1 MTEREREKLRQAIQ
15 LLWRNEGDDFGDGM
29 RILTKLAG
37 MKVPA
42 YEVVEHAAPI
52 SILDL
57 ARQKEI

>member
-1 MTEREREKLRQAIQ
+1 MTEREREKMRQAIQ

-42 YEVVEHAAPI
+42 YEVTEHAAPI

-57 ARQKEI
+57 AQQKET

>member
-1 MTEREREKLRQAIQ
+1 MTEREREKLRQAIR

-29 RILTKLAG
+29 RILTKLAR

-42 YEVVEHAAPI
+42 YEAAEHATPI

-57 ARQKEI
+57 TQQKEV